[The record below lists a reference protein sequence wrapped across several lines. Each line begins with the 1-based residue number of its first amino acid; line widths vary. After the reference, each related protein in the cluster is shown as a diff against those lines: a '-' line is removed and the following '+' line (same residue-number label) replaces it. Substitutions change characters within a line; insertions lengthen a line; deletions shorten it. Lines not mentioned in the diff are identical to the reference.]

1 MAKNKY
7 MADFPLLAQD
17 YARQGLV
24 DKQIAA
30 KLGVSVATF
39 YEYQLQHPEFLDAL
53 KEGKKPVD
61 VEVEN
66 ALLKRAKGF
75 SYEEVHIEFKPK
87 GEDEEKAKV
96 KSLKKITKQ
105 VTPDTA
111 ACIIWLKN
119 RRPTRWKDK
128 HELDLGNVAIT
139 VLTAVPRSPKA
150 TPKKKDSSK
159 KSPLG
164 KKNTRVK
171 KKKEKKHGKANRK

>member
-7 MADFPLLAQD
+7 MSDFPLLAQD

-39 YEYQLQHPEFLDAL
+39 YEYQLQHPEFSDAL

-87 GEDEEKAKV
+87 GEEEEKAKV
-96 KSLKKITKQ
+96 KSLRKITKV

-119 RRPTRWKDK
+119 RRPTKWRDK
-128 HELDLGNVAIT
+128 HELELGSVNIRV
-139 VLTAVPRSPKA
+139 VSAVPRSK
-150 TPKKKDSSK
+150 
-159 KSPLG
+159 
-164 KKNTRVK
+164 K
-171 KKKEKKHGKANRK
+171 KKKEVKKND

>member
-1 MAKNKY
+1 MD
-7 MADFPLLAQD
+7 DFPLLAQD

-30 KLGVSVATF
+30 KLGVGLTAF
-39 YEYQLQHPEFLDAL
+39 YEYQLQHPEFADAL

-87 GEDEEKAKV
+87 GEEEEKAKV
-96 KSLKKITKQ
+96 KSLKKITKV

-119 RRPTRWKDK
+119 RRPTKWRDK
-128 HELDLGNVAIT
+128 HELELGSVNIRV
-139 VLTAVPRSPKA
+139 VSAVPQ
-150 TPKKKDSSK
+150 SK
-159 KSPLG
+159 
-164 KKNTRVK
+164 K
-171 KKKEKKHGKANRK
+171 KKKEVKKND